1 MYESPDSMG
10 RAAAQHTAGLIRDA
24 VSEQGAAR
32 IVIATGNSQ
41 LPFITA
47 LAGIGDVPWSA
58 VTVFHMDE
66 YIDMGADH
74 PASFRRWI
82 RENVAEPLRPAAVH
96 YIAGDTGDPVG
107 EAQRY
112 EELLRAAPLDLVC
125 LGIGENGHIAFNEPH
140 QADFADPQWTKIIAL
155 EEQSRK
161 QQVGEGHFPDLDAVP
176 ERAITLTVPA
186 LLAPR
191 HIQVVAPELRK
202 AEAVRATLNDPVSTA
217 CPATIL
223 REQENVVLFLDRESA
238 SLLGGGER

>member
-1 MYESPDSMG
+1 MG
-10 RAAAQHTAGLIRDA
+10 HAAAQHTAGLIRSVVA
-24 VSEQGAAR
+24 EQGAAR

-47 LAGIGDVPWSA
+47 LAGIDDVPWPA

-66 YIDMGADH
+66 YIDMRADH

-96 YIAGDTGDPVG
+96 YIEGDTGDPAQ
-107 EAQRY
+107 EAARY
-112 EELLRAAPLDLVC
+112 EALLRAAPLDLVC
-125 LGIGENGHIAFNEPH
+125 LGIGENGHIAFNEPG
-140 QADFADPQWTKIIAL
+140 QADFNDPRWTKIITL

-161 QQVGEGHFPDLDAVP
+161 QQVGEGHFPDLASVP

-202 AEAVRATLNDPVSTA
+202 AEAVRAALHDPVSTA

-223 REQENVVLFLDRESA
+223 REQENVVLFLDGESA
-238 SLLGGGER
+238 SLLDGEER